1 MRTYIIKE
9 SELKKYIRD
18 IISEV
23 FQEALTDEDE
33 NITISPDM
41 NLGVT
46 SIN

>member
-1 MRTYIIKE
+1 MKTYIIKE
-9 SELKKYIRD
+9 SVLKKYIRD

-23 FQEALTDEDE
+23 FQEALVDEDE

-41 NLGVT
+41 NLGIV